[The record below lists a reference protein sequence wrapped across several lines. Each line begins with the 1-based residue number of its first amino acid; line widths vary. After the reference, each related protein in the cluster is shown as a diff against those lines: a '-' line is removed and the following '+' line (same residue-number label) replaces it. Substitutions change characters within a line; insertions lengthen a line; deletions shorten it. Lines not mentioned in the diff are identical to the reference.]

1 MSTFLSMPLTLR
13 SLRQQTQ
20 TPLLDGSNQAPTRCS
35 APASTSQ
42 CFENTACQV
51 VCRGDWLS
59 MFDIGFHDEH
69 RAQNRDRPFA
79 RWNEPLGTSS
89 GEPNHPSN
97 KRPVGWRCLLQAIR
111 DIQWQPVAALVERP
125 SWRGGTN
132 RSRHSYRRSCKA
144 AS

>member
-1 MSTFLSMPLTLR
+1 MNNTLKVIAFLYVYFFVDAAHAAEP
-13 SLRQQTQ
+13 
-20 TPLLDGSNQAPTRCS
+20 
-35 APASTSQ
+35 APA
-42 CFENTACQV
+42 NTDTAAGWIKSGSSPVLGTC
-51 VCRGDWLS
+51 
-59 MFDIGFHDEH
+59 FDIGFHDEH

-97 KRPVGWRCLLQAIR
+97 KRPVGWGCLLQAIR

>member
-1 MSTFLSMPLTLR
+1 MNNTLKVIAFLYVCFFV
-13 SLRQQTQ
+13 
-20 TPLLDGSNQAPTRCS
+20 DA
-35 APASTSQ
+35 AHAAEPARANT
-42 CFENTACQV
+42 NTAAGWIKLGSSPVLGTC
-51 VCRGDWLS
+51 
-59 MFDIGFHDEH
+59 FDIGFHDEH

-89 GEPNHPSN
+89 GEPNHQSN
-97 KRPVGWRCLLQAIR
+97 KRPVGWKCLLQAIR

>member
-1 MSTFLSMPLTLR
+1 MSAFLSMPLTLR

-97 KRPVGWRCLLQAIR
+97 KRPVGWRCLL
-111 DIQWQPVAALVERP
+111 
-125 SWRGGTN
+125 SH
-132 RSRHSYRRSCKA
+132 SRYSMA
-144 AS
+144 ASGCFSRTAVLAGWNKSVSPLISAIL

>member
-1 MSTFLSMPLTLR
+1 
-13 SLRQQTQ
+13 
-20 TPLLDGSNQAPTRCS
+20 
-35 APASTSQ
+35 
-42 CFENTACQV
+42 
-51 VCRGDWLS
+51 
-59 MFDIGFHDEH
+59 MFNIDFHDEH

-132 RSRHSYRRSCKA
+132 RSRHSYR
-144 AS
+144 